1 MNVFLLW
8 HAQCV
13 EEELNVKLIGVYS
26 SYQNAVD
33 ARERVRD
40 KPGFRDYPNGFCIDR
55 YQVDKDWWPEGFE
68 TIR

>member
-1 MNVFLLW
+1 
-8 HAQCV
+8 V

-68 TIR
+68 TIRS